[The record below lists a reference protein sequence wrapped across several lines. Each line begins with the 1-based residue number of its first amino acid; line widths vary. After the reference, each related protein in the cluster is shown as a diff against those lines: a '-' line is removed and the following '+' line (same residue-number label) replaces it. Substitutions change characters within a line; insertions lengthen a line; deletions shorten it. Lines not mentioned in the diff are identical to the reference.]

1 MSRTECV
8 REVEVLEAVTS
19 GNWTDELR
27 SHAASCAV
35 CTDVV
40 EVADALHN
48 DYAHA
53 LLEAK
58 DVHVPSAGL
67 VWWRSELRARRE
79 AMKAAERPITLA
91 HAFGGA
97 CAVGV
102 LIAVLAQMSPW
113 LKGLLPAGPF
123 DAVGLLSQHVPLVL
137 MLGAV
142 LVLAPVALYFV
153 FSDK

>member
-8 REVEVLEAVTS
+8 RETEVVEAVTS

-27 SHAASCAV
+27 SHAATCEVCA
-35 CTDVV
+35 DLA
-40 EVADALHN
+40 EVADALHG
-48 DYAHA
+48 DYAVA
-53 LLEAK
+53 AR
-58 DVHVPSAGL
+58 DIQVPSAGL

-79 AMKAAERPITLA
+79 AIKAAERPMTLV

-102 LIAVLAQMSPW
+102 LIAVLAEMSPW

-123 DAVGLLSQHVPLVL
+123 DAVGLLSQHMPIVL
-137 MLGAV
+137 LFGAL